1 MRGMDAMLRAL
12 ADGTRRQIV
21 TLVWREER
29 SAGDIAATFDM
40 TRPAVS
46 QHLGV
51 LLASDLVSVR
61 RQGTQRFYRANH
73 QAVAQLRAE
82 LAAMWDDGLDRLR
95 HAAEATH
102 RKGRRR

>member
-1 MRGMDAMLRAL
+1 MDSMLRAL
-12 ADGTRRQIV
+12 ADSTRRQIL

-29 SAGDIAATFDM
+29 SAGEIAATFDM

-61 RQGTQRFYRANH
+61 KQGTQRLYRANH
-73 QAVAQLRAE
+73 QAMARLRAE
-82 LAAMWDDGLDRLR
+82 LAVMWDDGLNRLR
-95 HAAEATH
+95 HAAEASH
-102 RKGRRR
+102 RKSKRR

>member
-1 MRGMDAMLRAL
+1 MDAMLRAL
-12 ADGTRRQIV
+12 ADGTRRQIL

-29 SAGDIAATFDM
+29 SASEIAAEFDM

-61 RQGTQRFYRANH
+61 SQGTQRLYRANRK
-73 QAVAQLRAE
+73 AIVRLRTE
-82 LAAMWDDGLDRLR
+82 LATMWDSGLDRLKQT
-95 HAAEATH
+95 AEATH
-102 RKGRRR
+102 RKGKRQ

>member
-1 MRGMDAMLRAL
+1 MDAMLRAL

-21 TLVWREER
+21 ALVWHEER
-29 SAGDIAATFDM
+29 SAGEIARAFDV

-51 LLASDLVSVR
+51 LLACDLVTVR
-61 RQGTQRFYRANH
+61 RQGTQRLYRANR
-73 QAVAQLRAE
+73 QAIARLRAE
-82 LAAMWDDGLDRLR
+82 LATMWDSGLDRLK

-102 RKGRRR
+102 RKGKRQ

>member
-1 MRGMDAMLRAL
+1 MDAMLRAL
-12 ADGTRRQIV
+12 ADGTRRQIL

-29 SAGDIAATFDM
+29 SASEIAAEFDM

-61 RQGTQRFYRANH
+61 RQGTQRLYRANREEI
-73 QAVAQLRAE
+73 VRLRTE
-82 LAAMWDDGLDRLR
+82 LATMWDSGLDRLKQ
-95 HAAEATH
+95 AAETTH
-102 RKGRRR
+102 RKGKRQ

>member
-1 MRGMDAMLRAL
+1 MDAMLRAL
-12 ADGTRRQIV
+12 ADGTRRQIL

-29 SAGDIAATFDM
+29 SASEIAAEFDM

-61 RQGTQRFYRANH
+61 RQGTQRLYRANRK
-73 QAVAQLRAE
+73 AIVRLRTE
-82 LAAMWDDGLDRLR
+82 LATMWDSSLDRLKQP
-95 HAAEATH
+95 AETTH
-102 RKGRRR
+102 RKGKRQ